1 MNQMQIKALDALMT
15 TRNLSEA
22 AKQAGI
28 SRKTLYH
35 YIHNDYEFATAYRE
49 MMNGQLAQTMDD
61 LQQRR
66 EAALSVITDIMN
78 NPNEKTENRLRAAQ
92 IIVTESNKAAENAQ
106 KAAISLEGELGEA
119 ETAREHAEFI
129 ADIYAPITAE
139 EKEAIAKENPII
151 YQDNRT
157 WHS

>member
-1 MNQMQIKALDALMT
+1 MESSTLA
-15 TRNLSEA
+15 EA
-22 AKQAGI
+22 AQKAGI
-28 SRKTLYH
+28 SRKTLYS

-106 KAAISLEGELGEA
+106 KAAISLEGELEELEKAGSHNEIMSA
-119 ETAREHAEFI
+119 L
-129 ADIYAPITAE
+129 YAPPTPE
-139 EKEAIAKENPII
+139 ELEAVRKENPII
-151 YQDNRT
+151 YQANRT
-157 WHS
+157 